1 MTPALAPMGW
11 TGFSLGVPRM
21 SDVVAVNDRVNA
33 RITPR
38 EADATKPWRIVRAED
53 PERDGCCH
61 DYSVTKRAELLGLGW
76 PASKLLL
83 AEVAYSA
90 AEHHMVLIIDYD
102 GVAEG
107 LVLDNL
113 RPDIVPWVAS
123 GYRLIRRQ
131 SVSDPNL
138 WVAP

>member
-21 SDVVAVNDRVNA
+21 SDVIAVNDRVNK

-38 EADATKPWRIVRAED
+38 EADAREPWRIITDGDAR
-53 PERDGCCH
+53 RDGCCH
-61 DYSVTKRAELLGLGW
+61 DYAVTKRAELLGLGW

-83 AEVAYSA
+83 AEVAYDA
-90 AEHHMVLIIDYD
+90 IEDHMVLRLDYD

-123 GYRLIRRQ
+123 GYRLIRQQ
-131 SVSDPNL
+131 SADNPNL